1 MPLCFENARS
11 TIALAA
17 HPDDESIGM
26 SAILSSLPALVIIHA
41 TDGAP
46 EDLQDARR
54 CGYTTRAEYASARRL
69 ELHRALEVAE
79 SDHAELIEWGIPDK
93 QAARH
98 LVQLTNLLVP
108 MLHSHDLLLTH
119 PYEGGHPDHDACAF
133 VAHAAAR
140 LCRKK
145 LTLAEF
151 SSYHL
156 GPAGLTTSEFLDGSQ
171 EVLTVELTEEQK
183 VRKRWM
189 LACFTT
195 QSETLKYFP
204 IHRERFRL
212 APAYDFTK
220 PPHEGRLWYEQYDWG
235 FTGASFCDLATRAM
249 GEIGLKGMF

>member
-1 MPLCFENARS
+1 MPLRFENAGS
-11 TIALAA
+11 TIVLAA

-108 MLHSHDLLLTH
+108 MLRSHDLLLTH

-151 SSYHL
+151 SLLPPRPGRPDYI
-156 GPAGLTTSEFLDGSQ
+156 GVPG
-171 EVLTVELTEEQK
+171 
-183 VRKRWM
+183 
-189 LACFTT
+189 
-195 QSETLKYFP
+195 
-204 IHRERFRL
+204 RL
-212 APAYDFTK
+212 AGS
-220 PPHEGRLWYEQYDWG
+220 PHGRTHGGAEGPEALDACLLHHTIG
-235 FTGASFCDLATRAM
+235 NPKIFPSSPGAISSRPCLRFHQAAA
-249 GEIGLKGMF
+249 